1 MAASIGTPRRKKSLK
16 IPKGYSNSSHDTEY
30 KHAGKIALYYLL
42 KILDGI
48 RYDWLAIF
56 S

>member
-1 MAASIGTPRRKKSLK
+1 MDRHIHCTNKFHILE
-16 IPKGYSNSSHDTEY
+16 NSSHDTEY